1 MADSVISVEDMLNNA
16 AKAAA
21 AKAAG
26 KNTAGLSKIQKMLAG
41 REDASDTVSLSPVAK
56 LLQSQKAEAAKTAEP
71 FTEQDWY
78 IKAKV
83 SQLRAQIEIYSNLP
97 GLDPS
102 GAIMDSLQ
110 SEVVDLAKKQ
120 QAKIAEQTKAAD
132 AAKAELAAKEKE
144 KALAAEIPSVEAL
157 LKRSKAGANG
167 EYVPS
172 YASTQITD
180 SAKDAAVAAML
191 KKIGA
196 KTT

>member
-1 MADSVISVEDMLNNA
+1 MLNNA

-26 KNTAGLSKIQKMLAG
+26 KNTAGLSKIQQMLAG

-56 LLQSQKAEAAKTAEP
+56 LLQSQKTTDAAKSTP
-71 FTEQDWY
+71 YTEQDWY
-78 IKAKV
+78 INAKV
-83 SQLRAQIEIYSNLP
+83 SQLKAQISIYSNLP

-102 GAIMDSLQ
+102 GAIMDALQ
-110 SEVVDLAKKQ
+110 KEAVDLAQKQ

-132 AAKAELAAKEKE
+132 EAKAKLEEQEKA
-144 KALAAEIPSVEAL
+144 KALAAEIPDVDTL
-157 LKRSKAGANG
+157 LKRAKSGASG

-172 YASTQITD
+172 YASTQKTD
-180 SAKDAAVAAML
+180 TAKDAAVAAML

-196 KTT
+196 KTI